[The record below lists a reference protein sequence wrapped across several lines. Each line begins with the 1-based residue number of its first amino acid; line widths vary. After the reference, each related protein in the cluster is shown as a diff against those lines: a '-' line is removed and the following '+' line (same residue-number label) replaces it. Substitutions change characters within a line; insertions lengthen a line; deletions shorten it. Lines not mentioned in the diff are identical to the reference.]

1 MVLERAKEVIRKE
14 AQAIA
19 GLEKK
24 IDKEFEKAVDII
36 LKCKGRVIVTGM
48 GKSGIVARKIAATL
62 TSTGTS
68 AIFLH
73 PAEGIHGDL
82 GLVRRDDVVLAITKS
97 GETDEV
103 FQLFPLFKR
112 LGVPIITF
120 TGNIESQLAEKSDV
134 VIDVSVEEEACG
146 NDLVPTSS
154 TTAALV
160 MGDALAITLLEERNF
175 SPEDFALLHPGG
187 NLGRRL
193 LLKVGDVMHTGDQV
207 PIISEDNN
215 IKEAILEMTSKR
227 FGATSVV
234 NKKGELIGVFTD
246 GDLRR
251 LIEKTPNF
259 FDLKAKEAMTTN
271 PKVISEN
278 ALAARALNLMEFF
291 NITCLMI
298 VNGER
303 KPIGIVHLHDLLK
316 AGVV

>member
-1 MVLERAKEVIRKE
+1 MVLERAREVIRKE
-14 AQAIA
+14 AKAIA

-24 IDKEFEKAVDII
+24 INKEFERAVETI

-120 TGNIESQLAEKSDV
+120 TGNTASQLADKSDV

-146 NDLVPTSS
+146 NDLIPTSS

-160 MGDALAITLLEERNF
+160 MGDALAIALLEERHF
-175 SPEDFALLHPGG
+175 SAEDFALLHPGG
-187 NLGRRL
+187 YLGRRL
-193 LLKVGDVMHTGDQV
+193 LLKVKDVMHTGASIPMV
-207 PIISEDNN
+207 SEDANM
-215 IKEAILEMTSKR
+215 KEVILEMTSKR
-227 FGATSVV
+227 FGATTVV
-234 NKKGELIGVFTD
+234 NDKKELVGIFTD
-246 GDLRR
+246 GDH
-251 LIEKTPNF
+251 F
-259 FDLKAKEAMTTN
+259 
-271 PKVISEN
+271 
-278 ALAARALNLMEFF
+278 
-291 NITCLMI
+291 
-298 VNGER
+298 
-303 KPIGIVHLHDLLK
+303 
-316 AGVV
+316 